1 MPRRDLREPELEA
14 GPRVG
19 DWAAASRRLAQRHS
33 IARLVLSARAGRA
46 WSQAEL
52 ARRAGTTQARVSDV
66 ENAIGNPRL
75 ETLER
80 VAEALG
86 LVLEV
91 RPVGRTSRR
100 VGAVA

>member
-1 MPRRDLREPELEA
+1 MPRRALRDPEVEA
-14 GPRVG
+14 RPRIG
-19 DWAAASRRLAQRHS
+19 EWAAASRRLALRHS

-52 ARRAGTTQARVSDV
+52 GRRAGTTQARVSDL
-66 ENAIGNPRL
+66 ENAVGNPRL
-75 ETLER
+75 DTVER

-91 RPVGRTSRR
+91 RPAGRASRR
-100 VGAVA
+100 VRAVA